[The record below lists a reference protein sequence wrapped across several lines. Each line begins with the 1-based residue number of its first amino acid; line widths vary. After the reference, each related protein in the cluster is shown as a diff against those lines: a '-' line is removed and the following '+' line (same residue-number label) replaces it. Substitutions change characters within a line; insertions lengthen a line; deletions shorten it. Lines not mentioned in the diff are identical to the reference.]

1 MIIKSQASLAMTVLR
16 IGISAL
22 MLGHGI
28 PKISR
33 LFESPIEFAD
43 PIGLGPVL
51 SLILTLIGEVVAPVL
66 IIIGW
71 KTRLA
76 AIPALITMLVAA
88 LIVHGSDPFQKKEM
102 EIMYALGF
110 LVILIGGPGKFA
122 LDKK

>member
-1 MIIKSQASLAMTVLR
+1 MINKSQASLAMTVLR
-16 IGISAL
+16 IGLSAL

-43 PIGLGPVL
+43 PIGLGPTV

-76 AIPALITMLVAA
+76 AVPALITMLVAA
-88 LIVHGSDPFQKKEM
+88 FIVHADDPFQKKEM
-102 EIMYALGF
+102 ALIYALGF
-110 LVILIGGPGKFA
+110 LVILIGGPGKYA
-122 LDKK
+122 LDKN

>member
-102 EIMYALGF
+102 AIVYALGF